1 MIPNQSTLVK
11 YENPV
16 LVTTHEDQR
25 LSARRPG
32 PQSPPGPLARVPSG
46 FPKTPRVDG
55 VTCPKGGDDPY
66 AKREIEDVLNVILPP
81 KEWRL
86 GDQLWRQYV
95 SSTPATRVDVI
106 ALQEQ
111 LDMRL
116 KQRQARETG
125 ICPVRREL
133 YSQSFD
139 EVIRQV
145 TINCAE
151 RGLLLLR
158 CRDEIRMTMAAYQAL
173 YESSTAYGMRKALM
187 SEAGKQDLEDRMV
200 RVMDEKADLDRQCQE
215 LKIRIE
221 QLERKYAEQ
230 RQAEGKR
237 HHEEMQFLKRANLQ
251 LKQQLE
257 GIIAP
262 KKTEK

>member
-1 MIPNQSTLVK
+1 M
-11 YENPV
+11 
-16 LVTTHEDQR
+16 
-25 LSARRPG
+25 
-32 PQSPPGPLARVPSG
+32 
-46 FPKTPRVDG
+46 PKLGTD
-55 VTCPKGGDDPY
+55 
-66 AKREIEDVLNVILPP
+66 EII
-81 KEWRL
+81 
-86 GDQLWRQYV
+86 
-95 SSTPATRVDVI
+95 
-106 ALQEQ
+106 
-111 LDMRL
+111 
-116 KQRQARETG
+116 RQA
-125 ICPVRREL
+125 
-133 YSQSFD
+133 
-139 EVIRQV
+139 

-187 SEAGKQDLEDRMV
+187 SEAGKQDLEDRMAQV
-200 RVMDEKADLDRQCQE
+200 LEEKADLDRQCQE
-215 LKIRIE
+215 LRIRIE

-262 KKTEK
+262 KKAEK